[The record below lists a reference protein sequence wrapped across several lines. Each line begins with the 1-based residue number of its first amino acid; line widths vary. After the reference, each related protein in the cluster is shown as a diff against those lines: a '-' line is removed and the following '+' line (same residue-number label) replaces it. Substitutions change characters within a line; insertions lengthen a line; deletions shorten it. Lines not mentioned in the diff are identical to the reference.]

1 VEGEPDQVLNLAAAS
16 AEIGEGHL
24 RI

>member
-1 VEGEPDQVLNLAAAS
+1 VEGEPDPVLNLAAAS
-16 AEIGEGHL
+16 AEIGERHL